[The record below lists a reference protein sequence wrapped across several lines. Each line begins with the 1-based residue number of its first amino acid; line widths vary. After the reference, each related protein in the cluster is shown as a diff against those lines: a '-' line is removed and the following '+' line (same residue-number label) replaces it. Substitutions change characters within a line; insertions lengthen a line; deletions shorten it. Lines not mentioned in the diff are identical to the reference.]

1 MEVKEEKRRV
11 VEEILKTIGGNVK
24 VKEIR
29 RIAEDKEKERKMIMI
44 RVESEEQKKEIMDR
58 KRNLR
63 GRKEKIMDWTW
74 KERKMEFRR
83 NSAKRGEGGK
93 NLDRIRKN
101 KDRRAMVEMG

>member
-29 RIAEDKEKERKMIMI
+29 RIVEDKEKERKMIMI
-44 RVESEEQKKEIMDR
+44 RVESEKQKKEIMDR

-63 GRKEKIMDWTW
+63 GRKEKIMNDWTW
-74 KERKMEFRR
+74 KKRKMEFRG
-83 NSAKRGEGGK
+83 NSAERGK

-101 KDRRAMVEMG
+101 KDRRVMVEME